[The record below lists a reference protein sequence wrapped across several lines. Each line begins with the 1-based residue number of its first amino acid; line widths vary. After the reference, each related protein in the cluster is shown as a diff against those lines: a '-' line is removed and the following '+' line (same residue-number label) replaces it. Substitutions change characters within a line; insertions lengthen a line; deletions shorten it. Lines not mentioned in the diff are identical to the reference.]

1 MNLRIALICF
11 LFQHA
16 IFSILQATDQTTI
29 KYEFHGDCFYLFLN
43 FGFSTLDVLVNM
55 FTGSTSNY
63 PRHKISFARQHPPS
77 ESRSGVKFKAKWN
90 LAARRHYVDATLT
103 PNSLKLPSRHSLRF
117 RSPEK
122 ARPPC
127 CLRFQSSQN
136 CVDLLDR
143 LPAITT
149 GVASRLTSFPSAV
162 RSPSSVK
169 FASMNLWLLTR
180 ASTLRASRMEP
191 LGFVDRANKNTLF
204 RSQYLYSLFFSFLFR
219 PPLLLFSLQI
229 SILLSA

>member
-1 MNLRIALICF
+1 MICF

-117 RSPEK
+117 RSPEN

-143 LPAITT
+143 LPAIKT
-149 GVASRLTSFPSAV
+149 G
-162 RSPSSVK
+162 
-169 FASMNLWLLTR
+169 W
-180 ASTLRASRMEP
+180 P
-191 LGFVDRANKNTLF
+191 LV
-204 RSQYLYSLFFSFLFR
+204 
-219 PPLLLFSLQI
+219 
-229 SILLSA
+229 